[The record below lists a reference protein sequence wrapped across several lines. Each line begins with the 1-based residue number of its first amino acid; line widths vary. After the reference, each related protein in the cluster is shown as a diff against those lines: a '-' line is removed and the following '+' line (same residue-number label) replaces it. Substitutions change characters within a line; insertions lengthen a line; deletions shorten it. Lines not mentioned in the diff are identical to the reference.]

1 MTAFPVPSEMDEAF
15 GWVRA
20 LRLCAAELGTKKTVK
35 KKKAD
40 SDDEDSVDDE
50 PIVYDDREME
60 VDTSLGRTRLET
72 QAERRASEAAA
83 PAPWD
88 DEEEV
93 DDRWSDRRT
102 FKGRPRWRPARSRP
116 GPAQASS
123 DAALES
129 EEEFDFE
136 APASPAAAA
145 APTPKTA
152 PKRRRVVVEDEDEGG
167 PGPLPH

>member
-1 MTAFPVPSEMDEAF
+1 M
-15 GWVRA
+15 
-20 LRLCAAELGTKKTVK
+20 RLYAEQLGTKKTVK

-102 FKGRPRWRPARSRP
+102 FKGRNSEAPPAPEPAP
-116 GPAQASS
+116 GRLKRMSEAAQ
-123 DAALES
+123 ES

-152 PKRRRVVVEDEDEGG
+152 PKRRRVVVEDEDEED
-167 PGPLPH
+167 